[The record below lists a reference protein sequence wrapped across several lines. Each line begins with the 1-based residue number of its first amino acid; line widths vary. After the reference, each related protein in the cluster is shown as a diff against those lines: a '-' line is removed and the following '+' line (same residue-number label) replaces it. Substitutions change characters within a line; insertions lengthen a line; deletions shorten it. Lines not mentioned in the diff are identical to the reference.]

1 MEPDTIRIDTGL
13 STNTGPVLETGAVIQ
28 SRYLVRELLG
38 RGGMGSVYLV
48 EDAET
53 GKKLA
58 LKCLSKQ
65 NTNDGTWRRFD
76 NEAKAIQKLEHTNLI
91 KLHES
96 GLLPDG
102 QPYFIMDLVQG
113 ETLAEVLKKRGR
125 LEVRQAI
132 KIFVQVGFALGY
144 AHSKGIIHRDIKP
157 SNIMIERCPENSTLD
172 GTIKLLD
179 FGIAKITGHDEFN
192 QQTLTRTGEVFGSPL
207 YMSPEQC
214 LGVAVD
220 FRCDLYS
227 LGCVFYES
235 LTGAPPHVGENALA
249 TMMKH
254 QAEKPLSLKEASLGV
269 EFPAELERIA
279 AKLLEKRAQDRYETA
294 QSLCE
299 DLVRLEEHLSDKSL
313 EKEHHPIISV
323 TSHRSGKFDWHAP
336 LPITSALLLFLAG
349 FASGFFCGRGQISN
363 QSEQN
368 PNKLPTNAPA
378 FEVPKS
384 QSEQTPAERQ
394 KSVFDQL
401 EADTKAKK
409 FSTLS
414 EDGKTI
420 VFRFPKF
427 SIGTITAFT
436 GRHVFTG
443 GAVSYEAK
451 GEVKVPLHSDKSF
464 IPCFELKNH
473 PALFS
478 RFDAQDLNLI
488 DFTGQNQLEKNIDAG
503 TANIDDILPH
513 ITHLKGLE
521 AIWFDNTSLSD
532 KNLHYLNKLPNLDSL
547 GMNNTRVTAAKL
559 SQMKFLRQLKMLKIK
574 GMQNIEPLIN
584 KLHEMRAFK
593 TLTLQ
598 RCNLSNDDIRKIG
611 HLKLTD
617 LRLCDNEK
625 IDNQCVE
632 YLPDSLKLLDLTGCS
647 VTAEA
652 SAKLARLKKLDVLFL
667 DSVRWSEKDAKKLES
682 LLNGKV
688 IRKSNNLLRK
698 FE

>member
-1 MEPDTIRIDTGL
+1 VKALEPDTVRIDTGL

-113 ETLAEVLKKRGR
+113 ETPAEVLKKRGR

-299 DLVRLEEHLSDKSL
+299 DLVRLEEHL
-313 EKEHHPIISV
+313 
-323 TSHRSGKFDWHAP
+323 
-336 LPITSALLLFLAG
+336 
-349 FASGFFCGRGQISN
+349 
-363 QSEQN
+363 
-368 PNKLPTNAPA
+368 
-378 FEVPKS
+378 
-384 QSEQTPAERQ
+384 
-394 KSVFDQL
+394 
-401 EADTKAKK
+401 
-409 FSTLS
+409 
-414 EDGKTI
+414 
-420 VFRFPKF
+420 
-427 SIGTITAFT
+427 
-436 GRHVFTG
+436 
-443 GAVSYEAK
+443 
-451 GEVKVPLHSDKSF
+451 
-464 IPCFELKNH
+464 
-473 PALFS
+473 
-478 RFDAQDLNLI
+478 
-488 DFTGQNQLEKNIDAG
+488 
-503 TANIDDILPH
+503 
-513 ITHLKGLE
+513 
-521 AIWFDNTSLSD
+521 
-532 KNLHYLNKLPNLDSL
+532 
-547 GMNNTRVTAAKL
+547 
-559 SQMKFLRQLKMLKIK
+559 
-574 GMQNIEPLIN
+574 
-584 KLHEMRAFK
+584 
-593 TLTLQ
+593 
-598 RCNLSNDDIRKIG
+598 
-611 HLKLTD
+611 
-617 LRLCDNEK
+617 
-625 IDNQCVE
+625 
-632 YLPDSLKLLDLTGCS
+632 
-647 VTAEA
+647 
-652 SAKLARLKKLDVLFL
+652 
-667 DSVRWSEKDAKKLES
+667 
-682 LLNGKV
+682 
-688 IRKSNNLLRK
+688 
-698 FE
+698 